1 MKTKLTLNIDEDV
14 IQKAKI
20 LSKRQKQSISS
31 IVENYLLKV
40 IGFKTNSSFPKEE
53 TFTEKFRK
61 KFSAKK
67 VTPIN
72 YKQQWHKHLD
82 EKYGK

>member
-1 MKTKLTLNIDEDV
+1 MKTKLTLNIEEDV

-20 LSKRQKQSISS
+20 LSKKRKQSISS
-31 IVENYLLKV
+31 IVEGYLLKATGV
-40 IGFKTNSSFPKEE
+40 TAKSSNQKEE

-61 KFSAKK
+61 KFPVKK
-67 VTPIN
+67 TTDIN